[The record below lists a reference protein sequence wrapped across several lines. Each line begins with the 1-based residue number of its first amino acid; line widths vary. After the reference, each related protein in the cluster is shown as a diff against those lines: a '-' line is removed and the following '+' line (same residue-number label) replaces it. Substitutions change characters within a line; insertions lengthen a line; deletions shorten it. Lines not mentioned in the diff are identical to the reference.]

1 MSRPEATEAV
11 VRALS
16 VELELPATEI
26 VAATSLRGDVGLDSI
41 SIANVVFALEEEF
54 DCELDLE
61 GTKRLDTVDDIAR
74 LLGAA
79 LGEASS

>member
-1 MSRPEATEAV
+1 MSQREATEAV

-16 VELELPATEI
+16 VELEVPTADIL
-26 VAATSLRGDVGLDSI
+26 AATSLRGDVGLDSM

-54 DCELDLE
+54 ACELDLE

-79 LGEASS
+79 LGEASC

>member
-1 MSRPEATEAV
+1 MSQREATEAV

-16 VELELPATEI
+16 VELEVPTAEI
-26 VAATSLRGDVGLDSI
+26 LAATSLRGDVGLDSM

-54 DCELDLE
+54 ACELDLE

-79 LGEASS
+79 LGEASC

>member
-1 MSRPEATEAV
+1 MSQREATEAV

-16 VELELPATEI
+16 VELEVPTAEI
-26 VAATSLRGDVGLDSI
+26 LAATSLRGDVGLDSM

-54 DCELDLE
+54 ACELDLE

-79 LGEASS
+79 LGEAPC

>member
-1 MSRPEATEAV
+1 MSQREATEAV

-16 VELELPATEI
+16 VELEVPTAEI
-26 VAATSLRGDVGLDSI
+26 LAATSLRGDVGLDSM
-41 SIANVVFALEEEF
+41 SIANVVFSLEEEF